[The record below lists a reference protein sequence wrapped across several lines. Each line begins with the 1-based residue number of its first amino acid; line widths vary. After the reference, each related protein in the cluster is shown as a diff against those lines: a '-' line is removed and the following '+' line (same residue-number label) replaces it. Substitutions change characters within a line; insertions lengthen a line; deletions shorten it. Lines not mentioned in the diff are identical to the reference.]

1 MNNNESNSNE
11 GYEWPIVVRNSSRHS
26 NLDYYYGPYDSYEDM
41 EANVP
46 STVRDFGFTA
56 AVHNADGSVTEYWLV
71 GTSKSN
77 LKWQQKYVQ
86 FNEAISVKGSV
97 SSLEELEAK
106 TDNKVGD
113 MYLIKND
120 DGTYS
125 EYIWVED
132 SEGNGHWELLGTEST
147 MMKGTL
153 SFKGV
158 TPTADDGN
166 ACDGYNGSQNVTVD
180 MSGFASRSA
189 LSTATSGLSNQISNV
204 RKSVSCRN
212 YALKTYIPITH
223 TTTSLHPVD
232 SNGNFI
238 KDSNGNPIDH
248 TLYFYKAI
256 TGNAACKKG
265 TKITVS
271 FDYDIKIQS
280 GSFNVNV
287 HRTWNNLF
295 TPTEDM
301 SGHFSKTITLGET
314 ITDCEKYGL
323 VYIQGIFIGS
333 CTISNFKWELGDTET
348 EWCPASEDFKDVIT
362 ISDNGQLESNKF
374 DIPQIGYSI
383 KDVAEGG
390 EVFRDISIG
399 WGQMMVSYGM
409 KRKSANGITFF
420 IDDDTSKKDYDRN
433 YISIGGG
440 VGYAGHHGNGFTSLL
455 NPLIYYAR
463 FRFGS
468 DGTVSSIKQ
477 QWDPYNLNYSL
488 SRHYA
493 NSTSSLDGSELCN
506 EGYVYPA
513 GSTIFVFDIQ
523 NCTLSR
529 NSVLRKL
536 TILGNARYLVS
547 GKTIASS
554 YVSYID
560 SLYYTNDHF
569 PKGAIAFVV
578 HADNPNRVFGMFEM
592 DVFIYAFG
600 R

>member
-26 NLDYYYGPYDSYEDM
+26 NLDYYYGPYDSYDDM

-113 MYLIKND
+113 MYLIKNE

-132 SEGNGHWELLGTEST
+132 RDGNGHWELLGTETT
-147 MMKGTL
+147 MMNGTL

-180 MSGFASRSA
+180 MRGFASISA
-189 LSTATSGLSNQISNV
+189 LSTATSELSKLIKREITDV
-204 RKSVSCRN
+204 KKIVSCRN
-212 YALKTYIPITH
+212 YALKTYAPMTLSH
-223 TTTSLHPVD
+223 
-232 SNGNFI
+232 SNA
-238 KDSNGNPIDH
+238 SNQGTDYYYKALKGNPAC
-248 TLYFYKAI
+248 AI
-256 TGNAACKKG
+256 GAQ
-265 TKITVS
+265 ITVS
-271 FDYDIKIQS
+271 FDYEASIS
-280 GSFNVNV
+280 EGSFSILVDKI
-287 HRTWNNLF
+287 WNILLTITKTSTDATQTF
-295 TPTEDM
+295 
-301 SGHFSKTITLGET
+301 SGHISKTITLSDT
-314 ITDCEKYGL
+314 PRCDSYGL
-323 VYIQGIFIGS
+323 VYIQGNYNGS

-362 ISDNGQLESNKF
+362 ISDSGQLESNKF

-383 KDVAEGG
+383 KDEAEGG

-399 WGQMMVSYGM
+399 WGQMKASYGM
-409 KRKSANGITFF
+409 KYKSANGITFF
-420 IDDDTSKKDYDRN
+420 LDDDTSKKDYDRN
-433 YISIGGG
+433 YISISGG
-440 VGYAGHHGNGFTSLL
+440 VGYAAHHGNGFTSLL

-493 NSTSSLDGSELCN
+493 NSGMSLNESELCK
-506 EGYVYPA
+506 EGYIYPA
-513 GSTIFVFDIQ
+513 GTTIFVFDIQ

-529 NSVLRKL
+529 NIVLRKL
-536 TILGNARYLVS
+536 TISGNARYLVS
-547 GKTIASS
+547 GNTIAPS

-560 SLYYTNDHF
+560 SVYYTNDKF

-578 HADNPNRVFGMFEM
+578 HADNPNRFFEMFEM

-600 R
+600 RE

>member
-348 EWCPASEDFKDVIT
+348 EWCPAPEDLVDHI
-362 ISDNGQLESNKF
+362 E
-374 DIPQIGYSI
+374 
-383 KDVAEGG
+383 
-390 EVFRDISIG
+390 
-399 WGQMMVSYGM
+399 
-409 KRKSANGITFF
+409 
-420 IDDDTSKKDYDRN
+420 DDTRHVTDKVIQKNDDGSITLPSLVYRN
-433 YISIGGG
+433 DTVTNKIQ
-440 VGYAGHHGNGFTSLL
+440 LL
-455 NPLIYYAR
+455 NPLIIIANFVITNESYPLEYSKGPGWQHPAVSYSLELIQDAVSPPIGVPYYKL
-463 FRFGS
+463 
-468 DGTVSSIKQ
+468 TVFVHYRQLGFDENVS
-477 QWDPYNLNYSL
+477 YNLTAHGTAAKNDSKKRGAYVASTQSRVERHKFDTPSL
-488 SRHYA
+488 SYDRWDIAIDTYDDDTF
-493 NSTSSLDGSELCN
+493 NYVGWLQM
-506 EGYVYPA
+506 YVY
-513 GSTIFVFDIQ
+513 
-523 NCTLSR
+523 L
-529 NSVLRKL
+529 
-536 TILGNARYLVS
+536 
-547 GKTIASS
+547 
-554 YVSYID
+554 
-560 SLYYTNDHF
+560 
-569 PKGAIAFVV
+569 
-578 HADNPNRVFGMFEM
+578 
-592 DVFIYAFG
+592 FITA
-600 R
+600 